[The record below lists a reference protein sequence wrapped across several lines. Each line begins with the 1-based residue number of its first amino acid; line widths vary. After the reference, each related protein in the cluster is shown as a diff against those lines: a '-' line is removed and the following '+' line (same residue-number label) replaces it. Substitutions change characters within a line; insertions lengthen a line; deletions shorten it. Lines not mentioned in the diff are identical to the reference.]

1 MQMHE
6 HCTWQTLAGQVK
18 ARRAWSSKHLNNH
31 TLKAGTNE
39 RFESSSR
46 GRRGFGLGRHSLL
59 DPGGVGAIGRRRN
72 PRAAPA
78 PAPAAAPAP
87 VVVAPQ
93 AAPAPAPAQ
102 TNVNVGAAP
111 AEPGPGPATVEA
123 DSGGHWRPNRYLLMT
138 GLIVAGAPYIASM
151 AVAGTSGHD
160 GDSDLGSRRSAPG
173 STSPRL
179 RGGCPRNGAS
189 CGPEIGNKAL
199 LVGDGIL
206 QSVGVHSRS
215 SRLLHLPRARARHH
229 HPDQQGG

>member
-1 MQMHE
+1 MNASNLRHVVAAASGSAAL
-6 HCTWQTLAGQVK
+6 CWTLAASAQSVVV
-18 ARRAWSSKHLNNH
+18 
-31 TLKAGTNE
+31 TN
-39 RFESSSR
+39 
-46 GRRGFGLGRHSLL
+46 
-59 DPGGVGAIGRRRN
+59 P
-72 PRAAPA
+72 PPAPA

-160 GDSDLGSRRSAPG
+160 GDSDLWIPAIGPWLDVAQ
-173 STSPRL
+173 

-206 QSVGVHSRS
+206 QSVGVLEIVGSFIFPEHEHVTTIQTSKAGDFVTLAPSRMG
-215 SRLLHLPRARARHH
+215 A
-229 HPDQQGG
+229 GGYGLAAAGTF